1 MVSQVEE
8 TIQSAPN
15 DAGFVPARMLE
26 VELANPL
33 PIFTA
38 YDEQAGK
45 HYQRAL
51 CLVRLHTQPLG
62 MVELFLDEQGERV
75 QEHANAIWQAL
86 HNEINSHLQ
95 EDDLP
100 VVSELAVTGIATQ
113 DTPRCVQEREQFF
126 ARAPFASVI
135 VATHD
140 RPKEIAECLLTLLA
154 LEYPD
159 YEIVVIDN
167 APSSAATEDYIKQ
180 HYADNPRVR
189 YVREERAGVTWA
201 RNTGMRAARAEFLA
215 YTDDDVLI
223 DKYWLLEL
231 MRGFEVAA
239 DVVCVTGNVLP
250 MELETEAQDFFEQY
264 GGFSKGFARIIFD
277 LKKHRRK
284 HPLYPYLPGG
294 YGTGASMAFKT
305 DYLRQAGGFDP
316 TIDYLGSDAEGLFQA
331 VNHGHK
337 IVYMP
342 AALLRHQHYR
352 SYETLRKQV
361 YRYGI
366 GLTAF
371 LTKCVVTNPLTF
383 FDLLFKI
390 PYGFFFVFSNKS
402 SKNKRRKTNY
412 PKELSRWELKGM
424 LRGPTTY
431 FSRMRA
437 MRRERK

>member
-1 MVSQVEE
+1 MVSQVEVTTQTASHE
-8 TIQSAPN
+8 P
-15 DAGFVPARMLE
+15 GFVPARMLE
-26 VELANPL
+26 VELEHPFPA
-33 PIFTA
+33 FTS

-62 MVELFLDEQGERV
+62 VVELFLDEQGERE
-75 QEHANAIWQAL
+75 QEHVNSIWQVL
-86 HNEINSHLQ
+86 HDEINSHLQ
-95 EDDLP
+95 GDDLP
-100 VVSELAVTGIATQ
+100 PINALSVTGISSSSV
-113 DTPRCVQEREQFF
+113 PRCVQEREHFL

-140 RPKEIAECLLTLLA
+140 RPEEIAKSLPTMLG

-159 YEIVVIDN
+159 YEVVVIDN
-167 APSSAATEDYIKQ
+167 APSSSATEDYIKQ
-180 HYADNPRVR
+180 NYADNARVR
-189 YVREERAGVTWA
+189 YVREGRAGVTWA
-201 RNTGMRAARAEFLA
+201 RNTGMRAARAEFLV

-223 DKYWLLEL
+223 DKYWLVEM

-250 MELETEAQDFFEQY
+250 MELETEAQDLFEQY
-264 GGFSKGFARIIFD
+264 GGFSKGFAQIIFD

-316 TIDYLGSDAEGLFQA
+316 TIDYLGSDAEGLFQ
-331 VNHGHK
+331 VVIHSHK
-337 IVYMP
+337 LVYTP

-371 LTKCVVTNPLTF
+371 LTKCVVTNPSVL
-383 FDLLFKI
+383 FDLILKI
-390 PYGFFFVFSNKS
+390 PYGFFFVLSNKS
-402 SKNKRRKTNY
+402 PKNKRRKANY
-412 PKELSRWELKGM
+412 PKELSSWELKGM

-431 FSRMRA
+431 FSRRRA
-437 MRRERK
+437 MTR